1 MIFFLILNLFISPTF
16 LDVNFSAY
24 FYTPKVSQTHNALKR
39 TSPVVTLT
47 TDFGWRD
54 YHLALIKGHIL
65 QQAPD
70 CLPVDISHDVANYDI
85 VQAAFLFQHAWQA
98 FPVGSIHLVSVNDF
112 DQPERPFLA
121 FSHLGHHFIG
131 PDNGIFSLV
140 FDTPPTAV
148 YTIDTSDLTLGSFP
162 LAHIFAKAVGHLAQ
176 DFPAGG
182 LGALVERWV
191 ERITLRPV
199 TGPNHIR
206 GSVVYIDKFDNAILN
221 IDRALFDHIGGGR
234 PFELFFKRHSPI
246 TQLSEHFHDVGIG
259 EILCRFNAAQLLEIA
274 INMDKAASLL
284 GLKVEDTVQ
293 IDFRSQLAL

>member
-1 MIFFLILNLFISPTF
+1 M
-16 LDVNFSAY
+16 
-24 FYTPKVSQTHNALKR
+24 KR
-39 TSPVVTLT
+39 TSPIVTLT

-54 YHLALIKGHIL
+54 YHLALIKGQIL
-65 QQAPD
+65 QQAPHV
-70 CLPVDISHDVANYDI
+70 LPVDISHDVENYDI
-85 VQAAFLFQHAWQA
+85 VQAAFLFKHAWQA
-98 FPVGSIHLVSVNDF
+98 FPLGTIHVVSVNDF
-112 DQPERPFLA
+112 DQPDRPFLA

-140 FDTPPTAV
+140 FDQLPAAIFS
-148 YTIDTSDLTLGSFP
+148 IDTADLPPVNFP
-162 LAHIFAKAVGHLAQ
+162 LASIFAKAVGHLAQ

-182 LGALVERWV
+182 LGTVVERWV

-206 GSVVYIDKFDNAILN
+206 GSVVYIDKFENVVLN
-221 IDRALFDHIGGGR
+221 IDRPLFEQVGGGR

-246 TQLSEHFHDVGIG
+246 TQLSAHFHDAAIG

-293 IDFRSQLAL
+293 IDFKSAP